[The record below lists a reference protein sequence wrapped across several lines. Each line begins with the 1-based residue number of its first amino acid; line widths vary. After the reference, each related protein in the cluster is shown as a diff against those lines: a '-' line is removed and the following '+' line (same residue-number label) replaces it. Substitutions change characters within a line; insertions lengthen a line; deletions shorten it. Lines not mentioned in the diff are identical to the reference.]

1 MFRTL
6 PRYIITCPYLPV
18 TLPPP
23 DSLSR
28 DFTLVS
34 LPYEWTD
41 GVYNPCEGGRDF
53 SQDSCRGIC
62 FFLVLVVVRGGES
75 CLMITGGVGGW
86 WWWVVVLFVLDPE
99 LWGFVLLVWS
109 ISLLA
114 RCGSST

>member
-1 MFRTL
+1 
-6 PRYIITCPYLPV
+6 
-18 TLPPP
+18 
-23 DSLSR
+23 
-28 DFTLVS
+28 
-34 LPYEWTD
+34 
-41 GVYNPCEGGRDF
+41 
-53 SQDSCRGIC
+53 
-62 FFLVLVVVRGGES
+62 VRGGES